1 MARWIPTKRQKYG
14 VGEYSPHP
22 VPAAAAAKFGGAALP
37 GAELGGGHTV
47 TRCAPA
53 RDRAPAPATR
63 RGAAKARLGPHSFLE
78 AVRAGAGSGSLM
90 GGSHSE
96 FGESEWL
103 KVQLVSGLAIPP
115 PDSQVC
121 SALQRRNMQSDGA
134 RSASF
139 GAPCRG
145 AHAHYPPIH
154 RPARARVASFSTL

>member
-22 VPAAAAAKFGGAALP
+22 VPAAKFGGAALP
-37 GAELGGGHTV
+37 GAKLGGGRTA

-53 RDRAPAPATR
+53 RDPAPAPAAATR
-63 RGAAKARLGPHSFLE
+63 PGAAKARFGLHSFLG
-78 AVRAGAGSGSLM
+78 AVRAGARSGSLM

-96 FGESEWL
+96 FGASEWL

-115 PDSQVC
+115 PDSQGC
-121 SALQRRNMQSDGA
+121 SALQSRNDLSEGA
-134 RSASF
+134 RCASF

-145 AHAHYPPIH
+145 ARAHCPPIP
-154 RPARARVASFSTL
+154 RPAWVRVAPFSTL